1 MKKLFTLAAV
11 IGASLVAIKGNAQV
25 YVNAHIGLPVPVRPV
40 YAAPPPVYQDPYAYP
55 DASGAMGYEDEFP
68 GYAYYD
74 YPAWNGHYRDYYY
87 YAHYRPFFERR
98 FAGYFNGGRFDY
110 GRFRQGNYGGG
121 WGRPGYG
128 GRGVNHGFGDRGIA
142 NRGFDRGGFANH
154 NGYGGHA
161 GFAGN
166 GGGHR
171 AGFGGHAGFAGHGGF
186 AGHAGGGGSHGGRR

>member
-25 YVNAHIGLPVPVRPV
+25 YVNAHIGLPIPVRPV

-55 DASGAMGYEDEFP
+55 DAPGAVAYEDEFP

-98 FAGYFNGGRFDY
+98 YAGFFNGGRFDY
-110 GRFRQGNYGGG
+110 GRFRGGVGGG
-121 WGRPGYG
+121 WARPGYG
-128 GRGVNHGFGDRGIA
+128 A
-142 NRGFDRGGFANH
+142 RGFV
-154 NGYGGHA
+154 
-161 GFAGN
+161 
-166 GGGHR
+166 
-171 AGFGGHAGFAGHGGF
+171 GHGGF
-186 AGHAGGGGSHGGRR
+186 AGHPGFAGNRGFANHGGFAGRAGFA